1 MSNFLSYAFRPFFLL
16 NGIFA
21 VVALAI
27 WVSAL
32 HGTGPAT
39 LPVNINYWHGHE
51 MMVGFVMAAIAGF
64 ILTAVATWTG
74 RPALQGGLLA
84 LLVLAWLVGRLAMG
98 MGGVLPSTWVAV
110 LDMLFP
116 VLLIVFVAREVFGG
130 GSKRN
135 YPVVLITVLLALF
148 NFLYHA
154 SELGLVPLAI
164 DADRIA
170 LYLMIHLALLLITV
184 IAGRI
189 VPSFTANWMRAQG
202 QVRLPQTSVL
212 LDRLSILLTVST
224 GLFASIA
231 PVSLVTGY
239 LAFAAALVHGLRLSR
254 WRGLATTSEPLLF
267 VLHAGYFW
275 LPLGYALLGC
285 SIFGWLF
292 PATAALHAL
301 TMGATGFMVLAVT
314 TRVALAHTGRKLH
327 VARLTVCA
335 YWILFIAIVLRVL
348 SPFTGNYLMV
358 VDIAATGWMLAFGIF
373 TWVYWPVLTG
383 PHVGQDD

>member
-21 VVALAI
+21 VVAMGI

-32 HGTGPAT
+32 HGAGPAT
-39 LPVNINYWHGHE
+39 LPVNITYWHGHE
-51 MMVGFVMAAIAGF
+51 MLVGFVMAAIAGF

-74 RPALQGGLLA
+74 RPALQGGPLA
-84 LLVLAWLVGRLAMG
+84 LLVLAWLAGRLAMG

-135 YPVVLITVLLALF
+135 YPIVFITVLLALF

-154 SELGLVPLAI
+154 SGLGLVPLAI

-189 VPSFTANWMRAQG
+189 VPSFTANWMRDQG
-202 QVRLPQTSVL
+202 QERLPQTSVL

-231 PVSLVTGY
+231 PVSLATGY

-254 WRGLATTSEPLLF
+254 WRSLATTSEPLLF

-335 YWILFIAIVLRVL
+335 YWILFIAVVLRVL
-348 SPFTGNYLMV
+348 SPFAGNYLMV
-358 VDIAATGWMLAFGIF
+358 VDLAAIGWMLAFGIF

-383 PHVGQDD
+383 PHVGQDG